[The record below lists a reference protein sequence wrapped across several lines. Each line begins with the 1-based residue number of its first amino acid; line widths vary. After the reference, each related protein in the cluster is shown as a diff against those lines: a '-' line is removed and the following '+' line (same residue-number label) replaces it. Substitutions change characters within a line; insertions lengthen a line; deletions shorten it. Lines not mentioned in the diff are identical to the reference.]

1 MESLRS
7 GQCQIGGVN
16 KQKHFI
22 LLKYICHHL
31 DLIGKL
37 NKQSFQKSG
46 RFLSAFII
54 CVYVLGAYI
63 CLHVCIIL
71 CVHIF

>member
-31 DLIGKL
+31 DLIGNSINSLFKNL
-37 NKQSFQKSG
+37 VVFYL
-46 RFLSAFII
+46 RLLF
-54 CVYVLGAYI
+54 
-63 CLHVCIIL
+63 VCMFWVRTFV
-71 CVHIF
+71 CMSV